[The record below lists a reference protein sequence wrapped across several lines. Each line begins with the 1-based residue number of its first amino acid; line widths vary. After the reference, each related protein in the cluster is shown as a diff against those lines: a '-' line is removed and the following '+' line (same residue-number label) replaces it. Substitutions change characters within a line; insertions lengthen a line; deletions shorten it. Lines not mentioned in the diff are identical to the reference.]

1 MRKNLVVLIH
11 GFCRGADDMLYWKKL
26 LSSDDRDIITPDLPA
41 THSSFE
47 CCVEKLI
54 RDVGNAHPEGYENL
68 YIAGHSM
75 GGLMAREYLQ
85 REKPLNARCLVCV
98 GTPHYGSK
106 LADIALLLPFAG
118 VVWKPLRALKTS
130 ARKTL
135 TTPDI
140 PGLTIGVIASCNNH
154 FWGGRLF
161 LSQEADGMVEKS
173 SALAPDADSTAF
185 CNAPHMPMM
194 FDQHTVQLI
203 DRFFK
208 TQSFNQRTPST

>member
-11 GFCRGADDMLYWKKL
+11 GFCRGAEDMRYWMEH
-26 LSSDDRDIITPDLPA
+26 LSSDDRDIIAPDLPT

-47 CCVEKLI
+47 CCVDKLCADI
-54 RDVGNAHPEGYENL
+54 ENAHPEVYKNL

-75 GGLMAREYLQ
+75 GGLMAREYLK
-85 REKPLNARCLVCV
+85 RKKPSNARALVCV

-106 LADIALLLPFAG
+106 LADIALFCPFAG
-118 VVWKPLRALKTS
+118 VIWKPLHALKIS

-140 PGLTIGVIASCNNH
+140 PGMKTGVIASCNNH

-161 LSQEADGMVEKS
+161 LSKESDGMVEKS
-173 SALAPDADSTAF
+173 SALAPDADSVAF
-185 CNAPHMPMM
+185 CNAPHIPMM
-194 FDQHTVQLI
+194 FDEYTASLI
-203 DRFFK
+203 DKFFV
-208 TQSFNQRTPST
+208 TQSFK